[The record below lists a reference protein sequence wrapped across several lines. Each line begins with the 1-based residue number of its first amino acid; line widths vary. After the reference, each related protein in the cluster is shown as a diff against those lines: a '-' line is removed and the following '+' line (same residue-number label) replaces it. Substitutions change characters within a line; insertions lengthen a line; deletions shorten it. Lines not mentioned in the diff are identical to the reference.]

1 MRKIV
6 IIAILFLAA
15 ALWFGTRLLVPTVE
29 VARPQRGVAVQA
41 VYATGTV
48 EAAVMLPVSARG
60 AARLMELNADEG
72 SHVHKGQVLA
82 QLEDSDLQSSIKQLE
97 AREELARKDY
107 ERAQILVKQRAVPKR
122 NYDQAKS
129 DLEAARAAT
138 REAQAQAGYLQL
150 VAPAD
155 GLIIKRDGEIGQLIA
170 ANEPVFWLSC
180 CAPLRISSEVD
191 EEDIAQVKPGQ
202 EVLIRAD
209 AFPEQVFHG
218 RVQAITPKGDP
229 VARSYRVRIEFT
241 EEVPLQIGMTAETNI
256 ISEKHENALLL
267 PTSAINKGQVWLVKD
282 GKLVIRPVAIGAKGT
297 AQTEIKEG
305 VADEDMVVLKPDD
318 KLKPGQ
324 KVKAKPAQPAKP

>member
-1 MRKIV
+1 MRKII
-6 IIAILFLAA
+6 IIAVLLLAA
-15 ALWFGTRLLVPTVE
+15 ALWLGTRLLAPTVE
-29 VARPQRGVAVQA
+29 VVRPQRGVAVQA

-48 EAAVMLPVSARG
+48 EAAVMLPVSARS

-72 SHVHKGQVLA
+72 SHVTKGQVLA
-82 QLEDSDLQSSIKQLE
+82 QLEDSDLQNSIKQLE
-97 AREELARKDY
+97 AREEFAKKEY
-107 ERAQILVKQRAVPKR
+107 ERAQVLVKQRAVPKR

-138 REAQAQAGYLQL
+138 REAQAQAAYLQL
-150 VAPAD
+150 IAPAD

-256 ISEKHENALLL
+256 ISERHEDALLL
-267 PTSAINKGQVWLVKD
+267 PTSAINKGHVWLVKD
-282 GKLVIRPVAIGAKGT
+282 GKLVSQPVTIGAKGA

-324 KVKAKPAQPAKP
+324 KVKAKLAQPAKP